1 MLLRQRVSAVIYD
14 TSPERIWDFASDPK
28 NWTASNPVEHR
39 GLELFSKSG
48 LPETGVM
55 FHQQEYVAG
64 VFADLSGHFLY
75 VDSPRV
81 CVWTGIA
88 KYKFLG
94 SLLRIRIAEGG
105 TATLTRAGNG
115 WELAHDVF
123 MDFSDSLFGKLLYW
137 GFVHLFDGQKAVF
150 EHANRE
156 VVYFKTR
163 LEGESGE
170 NEVEVPVPQRAWSA
184 SRSPPE

>member
-1 MLLRQRVSAVIYD
+1 MLLTQRVSAVIHD

-28 NWTASNPVEHR
+28 NWTASNPLEHR
-39 GLELFSKSG
+39 GLELFSRSG
-48 LPETGVM
+48 LPETGAR

-75 VDSPRV
+75 VDHPRV

-88 KYKFLG
+88 KYRFLG
-94 SLLRIRIAEGG
+94 GLLKIRIAEGG
-105 TATLTRAGNG
+105 TATLTNAGDG

-123 MDFSDSLFGKLLYW
+123 MDYSDSLFGKLLYW
-137 GFVHLFDGQKAVF
+137 GFVHLYDGQRAVF

-156 VVYFKTR
+156 VVYFKTY
-163 LEGESGE
+163 LEAESGE
-170 NEVEVPVPQRAWSA
+170 VPLPRLAVSA
-184 SRSPPE
+184 SPRPEQQGWP

>member
-1 MLLRQRVSAVIYD
+1 MLLTQRVSAVIYD

-48 LPETGVM
+48 LPETGAM

-64 VFADLSGHFLY
+64 VFADLEGHFLY
-75 VDSPRV
+75 VERPRV

-88 KYKFLG
+88 KYRFLG
-94 SLLRIRIAEGG
+94 GLLKIRIAEGG
-105 TATLTRAGNG
+105 TATLTKLGDG
-115 WELAHDVF
+115 WELAHEVF
-123 MDFSDSLFGKLLYW
+123 MDYSDSLFGKLLYW
-137 GFVHLFDGQKAVF
+137 GFVHLLDGQRAVF

-156 VVYFKTR
+156 VVYFKTY
-163 LEGESGE
+163 LEAASGSVDVVQNTPM
-170 NEVEVPVPQRAWSA
+170 NELTQ
-184 SRSPPE
+184 